1 MCVCVNTHLCSQSVL
16 NGIASEYL
24 HMMALGRMG
33 ESERE
38 RREGGEGGREERGRS
53 EGGRE
58 RGQR

>member
-1 MCVCVNTHLCSQSVL
+1 ML

-38 RREGGEGGREERGRS
+38 RREGGREGGRREGGQREGGREDRGR
-53 EGGRE
+53 GGGGE
-58 RGQR
+58 RSKVCM